1 VDIKN
6 LKEMVMQILDEDKKK
21 IKGALQEASNSLTR
35 IDAERDLVKNIIN
48 DTSNTFQIPKKTVKK
63 LINVYHKQNFSLEL
77 EEHEEFESMYQA
89 ITNTT
94 TMAKETA

>member
-1 VDIKN
+1 
-6 LKEMVMQILDEDKKK
+6 MQILDEDKKK

-63 LINVYHKQNFSLEL
+63 LINVYHKQNFS
-77 EEHEEFESMYQA
+77 EEVASHEEFEELY
-89 ITNTT
+89 
-94 TMAKETA
+94 ETVTKTPV

>member
-1 VDIKN
+1 MTIPSSPADRKA
-6 LKEMVMQILDEDKKK
+6 ILDCMKE
-21 IKGALQEASNSLTR
+21 ISASMTR
-35 IDAERDLVKNIIN
+35 IEGEREFIREAIN
-48 DTSNTFQIPKKTVKK
+48 EICEKQLLSKKTFRRMAR
-63 LINVYHKQNFSLEL
+63 VYHKQNFSLEL

>member
-1 VDIKN
+1 
-6 LKEMVMQILDEDKKK
+6 M
-21 IKGALQEASNSLTR
+21 AR
-35 IDAERDLVKNIIN
+35 
-48 DTSNTFQIPKKTVKK
+48 
-63 LINVYHKQNFSLEL
+63 VYHKQNFSLEL